1 MYPIMMIIVGE
12 WSVTNGIMGV
22 NGTLYNVRDKHNIVN
37 DSSPQWLSCTY
48 YYVTSWMVWLYT
60 SHKKHSTKIIFIQN

>member
-1 MYPIMMIIVGE
+1 MQVRCIGKNLHNEMRMYAVMRMYPIMMIIVGE

-37 DSSPQWLSCTY
+37 DSSPQ
-48 YYVTSWMVWLYT
+48 
-60 SHKKHSTKIIFIQN
+60 